1 MEEIKLFNY
10 LKVKNIYLKSVRYDD
25 YNNSEDLER
34 VTVSKNIN
42 IISRDGKDAS
52 FIVEHK
58 FLTNKGSKSEIAI
71 DVCIEIEID
80 IVDNDSDDV
89 NDRLENIA
97 QKIVKVNYVDEKV
110 SLLVG
115 NITSSFGD
123 EPLLMPNDGSVR
135 QKKK

>member
-80 IVDNDSDDV
+80 IVDNDSNDV
-89 NDRLENIA
+89 NDRLEKKKK
-97 QKIVKVNYVDEKV
+97 KIVKVNYVDEKV

-123 EPLLMPNDGSVR
+123 EPLLMPNDGYVR

>member
-123 EPLLMPNDGSVR
+123 EPLLMPNDGYVR